1 MLQVALGMVGEDETD
16 EQLLVSS
23 QSAAAA
29 AAATTEFNRAGNG
42 GDRYQTSRTSRY

>member
-29 AAATTEFNRAGNG
+29 AATTEFNRAGNG
-42 GDRYQTSRTSRY
+42 GDRYQTSRTPRY